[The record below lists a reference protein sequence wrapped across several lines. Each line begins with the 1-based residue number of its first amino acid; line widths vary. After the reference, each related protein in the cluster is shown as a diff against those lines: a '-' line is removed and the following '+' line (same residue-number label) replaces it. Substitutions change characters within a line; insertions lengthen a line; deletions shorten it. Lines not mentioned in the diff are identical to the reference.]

1 MNLEY
6 LYCKILKKLKG
17 RALHNVKKGRGVKI
31 YSGSQVV
38 ESSIG
43 DFSYCGYDNLIVKTN
58 IGKFCSIASN
68 VTIGAAEHPMEWIST
83 SPLFEKVKNS
93 GTSLRFANE
102 ELPPIK
108 TTNIGNDVWIGERVM
123 IKQGVTIGNGAV
135 IGSMA
140 MVTKDVPPYAI
151 VAGVPARI
159 IRYRF
164 DESTIAALEE
174 SKWWDYSDDKLRE
187 IGKYIKE
194 PKQFLESIRNKSVTD
209 NTKK

>member
-1 MNLEY
+1 MNLEF
-6 LYCKILKKLKG
+6 LYCKILRKLKG
-17 RALHNVKKGRGVKI
+17 RALHNVKKGRQVKI
-31 YSGSQVV
+31 YSGCHIVDTV
-38 ESSIG
+38 IG
-43 DFSYCGYDNLIVKTN
+43 DFTYCSYDSKINKAN

-68 VTIGAAEHPMEWIST
+68 VTIGAAEHPTEWIST
-83 SPLFEKVKNS
+83 SPLFENVKNS

-164 DESTIAALEE
+164 DEITIATLEE

-187 IGKYIKE
+187 VGKYIKTPRKFIE
-194 PKQFLESIRNKSVTD
+194 AI
-209 NTKK
+209 NTIIDIKNE